1 VSKKTIA
8 FSMPAAAA
16 RAPEPDSSD
25 RGGPRAA
32 AAGAQ
37 SDDWVRVRDLP
48 VDPAPAPASDAL
60 APPRV
65 ILDLTAERTLI
76 EVFALSLIVPFALG
90 WFWWVNA
97 LAGRARF

>member
-1 VSKKTIA
+1 MSKKTIA
-8 FSMPAAAA
+8 FSMPATAP
-16 RAPEPDSSD
+16 RPPEPDPSD
-25 RGGPRAA
+25 REGPPAA

-48 VDPAPAPASDAL
+48 VDPAPASDAL

-97 LAGRARF
+97 LTGRVRF

>member
-8 FSMPAAAA
+8 FSMPATAP
-16 RAPEPDSSD
+16 RASEPDSSD

-48 VDPAPAPASDAL
+48 VDPAPAQANDAL

-76 EVFALSLIVPFALG
+76 EVLSLSLLVPFALG

-97 LAGRARF
+97 LTGRVRF